1 MLIVGLGNPG
11 RKYEETRHN
20 VGFLVVDEFIRKY
33 GRTAT
38 SWSEDKKLKS
48 LKIEDSVESNKSDV
62 KFLAIKPQ
70 TFMNLSGTSVYEA
83 LKWMNSDT
91 RLLVVYD
98 DLDFPCGTVKIKF
111 AGSAGGHNGVS
122 DIISRLGSDQFFRL
136 RVGIGHPRSS
146 KTPSMEVKDWVLTK
160 PYGEDLNLLGESIK
174 IGAEAIKLFVADGE
188 ETVRKF
194 LGKDFSS
201 KNRLKK

>member
-11 RKYEETRHN
+11 RKYEGTRHN
-20 VGFLVVDEFIRKY
+20 IGFSVVDEFVSKFCKNPK
-33 GRTAT
+33 

-48 LKIEDSVESNKSDV
+48 LKIEDVLETKSGTE

-83 LKWMNSDT
+83 LKWMNADT

-98 DLDFPCGTVKIKF
+98 DLDFPCGTVKLKF
-111 AGSAGGHNGVS
+111 AGSAGGHNGIA

-136 RVGIGHPRSS
+136 RVGIGHPRLS
-146 KTPSMEVKDWVLTK
+146 KTPNMEVKDWVLTK

-174 IGAEAIKLFVADGE
+174 IASEAINLLVTDGE
-188 ETVRKF
+188 GSVRKF
-194 LGKDFSS
+194 LGKDSTS